1 MSREWP
7 IGPIPALSRV
17 QLATIGN
24 MMAGSSYLPQSYADQ
39 MLAQYWRAPASAAWT
54 ATFAEITRGFSPG
67 STILDALSASLVTR
81 NTIWQRQ
88 IEQIL
93 SARHSILGFAAR
105 DSVAPAVKM
114 MSDTVVRYAGV
125 QTILSPVVAANG
137 STTEFMRGYSALPG
151 IRYDTFLGR
160 LPGRPSPR
168 RVAVARHAG
177 DMQSGLLVAETLTGP
192 DLAEEEASVLAE
204 EFAEDVLEPW
214 KQAPGRTREALLATL
229 ASLDPRV
236 PEFLKGGWD
245 QVNRAGPAAG
255 STIAHCAVEMIDLTL
270 RAVAPEAAVDDWV
283 NAAPR
288 SPGMRSDRGTITRRA
303 RIRYTFR
310 ERPRRD
316 RNLAESQIEALTNL
330 ISDSM
335 DVLQPAKHGNPVS
348 ISVASAYLL
357 SAESALALIVSQI
370 D

>member
-1 MSREWP
+1 VSREWP

-125 QTILSPVVAANG
+125 QTILSPLMAANG

-160 LPGRPSPR
+160 LPGRPSPQCHLAY
-168 RVAVARHAG
+168 VDHA
-177 DMQSGLLVAETLTGP
+177 
-192 DLAEEEASVLAE
+192 
-204 EFAEDVLEPW
+204 
-214 KQAPGRTREALLATL
+214 
-229 ASLDPRV
+229 
-236 PEFLKGGWD
+236 
-245 QVNRAGPAAG
+245 
-255 STIAHCAVEMIDLTL
+255 
-270 RAVAPEAAVDDWV
+270 AAVV
-283 NAAPR
+283 
-288 SPGMRSDRGTITRRA
+288 
-303 RIRYTFR
+303 
-310 ERPRRD
+310 
-316 RNLAESQIEALTNL
+316 NLA
-330 ISDSM
+330 
-335 DVLQPAKHGNPVS
+335 
-348 ISVASAYLL
+348 
-357 SAESALALIVSQI
+357 IVMVGG
-370 D
+370 